1 MTRAL
6 AERMTTWQTSSLTT
20 SLSIAV
26 VHRWEAHSVEE
37 DDGVASIGGTEGG
50 AAAGKEEGG
59 ARRLRSKRSFEEEE
73 SATSWAS
80 MTHVYHRS
88 FESSFFGDHNDMKKL
103 EWEVDRFFTR
113 SQSWYVRLGQCD
125 FVAWLWSRIAE
136 QVRAYACWKHKQQKG
151 HNVSLWK
158 SVRGFGAEEHR
169 SDEGKMYSA
178 SRTATKRNESEQQSQ
193 RGRSKSAKKLEKR
206 NRVDEQTRK
215 HERKMQRCQNRSC
228 PRNVQRQGMNN
239 QTYIKNKKIRK
250 RKMIQRSPYLTRKTK
265 CWATEHH
272 RKQWAKNA
280 RCKERTSTNQNHAI
294 ENAKRQKTE

>member
-1 MTRAL
+1 MK
-6 AERMTTWQTSSLTT
+6 AEN
-20 SLSIAV
+20 
-26 VHRWEAHSVEE
+26 
-37 DDGVASIGGTEGG
+37 EGG
-50 AAAGKEEGG
+50 AR
-59 ARRLRSKRSFEEEE
+59 RRLRSKRSFEEEE
-73 SATSWAS
+73 SASWAS

-88 FESSFFGDHNDMKKL
+88 FESSFFGDQNDMKKL

-113 SQSWYVRLGQCD
+113 SQSWSVRLGQCA

-250 RKMIQRSPYLTRKTK
+250 RKMIQRSPSLTRKTK
-265 CWATEHH
+265 CWANEHH
-272 RKQWAKNA
+272 QRRETKQQSVSEKRKVERNSIDQPEPCHWKRKATKNWVN
-280 RCKERTSTNQNHAI
+280 R
-294 ENAKRQKTE
+294 KTEQNEWKTWRNFDLDKFMN